1 MSEKIESEDKVTETK
16 TETPAEKKLTG
27 IKYVFVHM
35 CIHILRAFVHVYFRP
50 KAIYVDK
57 KQQTNKFKNP
67 TVIIANHTA
76 YWDPPFLLS
85 VLRGKKTIVI
95 AKDMYEQKGIHWIA
109 QGMNPIPVDR
119 FSMDT
124 DWLLLAKKAI
134 KDGKSVIIFPEGKT
148 RKDGELNEFK
158 SGFAFLART
167 AGVPVVSIGLDG
179 NYKFGHKIH
188 YVVGVPEKVTRT
200 PGVPSSQDLAQKSE
214 YFRQKVY
221 SYKQSAVAGKL
232 LEESKEFSNQ

>member
-1 MSEKIESEDKVTETK
+1 MAEEEKAVQTT
-16 TETPAEKKLTG
+16 EKKLTG
-27 IKYVFVHM
+27 IKYLFVHL
-35 CIHILRAFVHVYFRP
+35 CIGILKGFVHIYFRP
-50 KAIYVDK
+50 KPIYINK
-57 KQQTNKFKNP
+57 KLQTKKFKTP
-67 TVIIANHTA
+67 SIIIANHTA

-85 VLRGKKTIVI
+85 VLGGKKTIVI

-124 DWLLLAKKAI
+124 EWLMLAKKALQN
-134 KDGKSVIIFPEGKT
+134 GKSVIIFPEGKT

-167 AGVPVVSIGLDG
+167 TGAPVVTLGLDG
-179 NYKFGHKIH
+179 NYKFGHKVH
-188 YVVGVPEKVTRT
+188 YVVGIPEKVTKT

-214 YFRQKVY
+214 YFRQLTY
-221 SYKQSAVAGKL
+221 SYKQSAIAGKL
-232 LEESKEFSNQ
+232 LLEAKNPTEE